1 MAIWACGDAT
11 RNDRLASLA
20 NLVVLRR
27 FDDLLCAGCALRKV
41 AIRHSCL
48 IPDCFLWLNTVSRT
62 WQAFPLRESGLLS
75 IMRKRFVLLSALV
88 LATAAFAGS
97 FPDISLESLKKAI
110 ADKDVA
116 ILDVNGAETY
126 KRGHIPGAIDF
137 ISNRADIASKL
148 PSDKDALIV
157 AYCLSEGCSA
167 YARAAEAAKH
177 LGYNNV
183 KRFAPGLAGWNAAGE
198 PLQKGQ

>member
-1 MAIWACGDAT
+1 
-11 RNDRLASLA
+11 
-20 NLVVLRR
+20 
-27 FDDLLCAGCALRKV
+27 
-41 AIRHSCL
+41 
-48 IPDCFLWLNTVSRT
+48 
-62 WQAFPLRESGLLS
+62 
-75 IMRKRFVLLSALV
+75 MRKRFVLLSALV

-167 YARAAEAAKH
+167 YARAAKAAKAAKD